1 MSFHFRLLCSPVP
14 PLESDAIRKRLVG
27 TLRSGPWS
35 FQKCSKKGMGRG
47 INCKFYKDSN
57 YRATFILWY
66 NFSSAVCEDEKK
78 YNNLEKKTLK
88 LWLPITK
95 LKIKNLC
102 LWIIWNEKK
111 LYFVRIFVFLVTILK
126 ASHSLAS
133 SQSVCYWRWCLLF
146 QFESSISVRRNFLT
160 ELHSIKRCFPWFS
173 LFYFRR
179 DKIKWTFVFF
189 FRTI

>member
-1 MSFHFRLLCSPVP
+1 MKITTKYSNMSFHFRLLCSPVP

-95 LKIKNLC
+95 LKIKIYVYESFGMRKSSTLF
-102 LWIIWNEKK
+102 E
-111 LYFVRIFVFLVTILK
+111 FL
-126 ASHSLAS
+126 SSL
-133 SQSVCYWRWCLLF
+133 
-146 QFESSISVRRNFLT
+146 
-160 ELHSIKRCFPWFS
+160 
-173 LFYFRR
+173 
-179 DKIKWTFVFF
+179 
-189 FRTI
+189 